1 MDTNCIQTLLV
12 MRSSDIVRTNAEG
25 GNLVLFTRND
35 EDRTFSAMNVVEVDR
50 VDLIDH
56 AVTEIIDSRQV
67 I

>member
-1 MDTNCIQTLLV
+1 